1 LKALLHRNHQPP
13 TKAVTNSMASPARR
27 DKCETEH
34 YFVGANIDD
43 RYELTEFIG
52 AGGMACVYRAQEQ
65 GSPHEYAIKFLKA
78 EYHNMPYLIEYFR
91 DEASSMRDLA
101 HPNIVRFYRF
111 VNRDEYS
118 YIIMDYVDGFA
129 LSDVLKLTAKQ
140 KQAMPLDE
148 IVRVMTQI
156 ARALDAIHREG
167 FVHRDIKPSNVLI
180 DRKSGRAFLTDLGIT
195 SATNTRMEG
204 AGTMAY
210 MSPEQAETWVADQR
224 SDIYSYGIMLF
235 EMLAMERPFRVA
247 AGLSGS
253 EAEADLLRKHK
264 ETPVPDV
271 TEYRR
276 DLPKELNAILAKAMA
291 KKPQERYQSILD
303 FAHDVHEVLKSR
315 LSEDLQDFTKIQ
327 HRQIAAP
334 TAGAVDNAAQPMFRA
349 MMGVGVVAILAA
361 AALAIGVI
369 TGAIGGE
376 PPPTA
381 TLTQV
386 PSETP
391 APSLTPSPN
400 PLIGEEVFTLI
411 AGLDALAEP
420 SVSDSLTI
428 LPAEDGGLNYLR
440 VGMVDGFSVSL
451 TVAST
456 EGVESFGV
464 AYRVQDAS
472 NYQLFTVKP
481 SSGDWQFVAVV
492 GGESTVEQSGTV
504 SSVPDELIVSGRG
517 DYAQVRLG
525 DTRLENVSGL
535 FETGSLALYVDAGVL
550 QLESLT
556 ISLIG
561 PEARQ
566 AAELAPTP
574 AEGLGDLSRFLVA
587 DVNALLDTNDLINS
601 EIDCPPYIEVY
612 EGLERHLTSR
622 SADVRRLAQETIDA
636 GELIYERCRSESPD
650 APLSFVFSTQD
661 YLEWEENLRAIQE
674 ELEG

>member
-1 LKALLHRNHQPP
+1 
-13 TKAVTNSMASPARR
+13 MATPAGR

-34 YFVGANIDD
+34 YFVGATIDD
-43 RYELTEFIG
+43 RYQLTDFIG
-52 AGGMACVYRAQEQ
+52 SGGMACVYRAQEQ

-140 KQAMPLDE
+140 KETMPLDE

-180 DRKSGRAFLTDLGIT
+180 DRKTGRAFLTDLGIT

-235 EMLAMERPFRVA
+235 EMLAGERPFRVSG
-247 AGLSGS
+247 GLGGS

-264 ETPVPDV
+264 EAPVPDV
-271 TEYRR
+271 TQFRR

-291 KKPQERYQSILD
+291 KKPEARYQSILD
-303 FAHDVHEVLKSR
+303 FAQDVHEVLKSK
-315 LSEDLQDFTKIQ
+315 LSADLQDFTKIQ

-334 TAGAVDNAAQPMFRA
+334 TALPLDSAPQPMFRA
-349 MMGVGVVAILAA
+349 MLGVGLLAILLAA
-361 AALAIGVI
+361 LLAIGVI
-369 TGAIGGE
+369 TGAIGGNPE
-376 PPPTA
+376 PTA
-381 TLTQV
+381 TLTQT

-391 APSLTPSPN
+391 SPTLTPTPN
-400 PLIGEEVFTLI
+400 PLVGEEVFTLI
-411 AGLDALAEP
+411 AGLDALAVP
-420 SVSDSLTI
+420 SVPDSLSI
-428 LPAEDGGLNYLR
+428 LPAEDGSLSYLR
-440 VGMVDGFSVSL
+440 VGMVDGFSVTL
-451 TVAST
+451 TIASR
-456 EGVESFGV
+456 EGVNRFGV
-464 AYRVQDAS
+464 AYRVQDAD
-472 NYQLFTVKP
+472 NYQLFTINP
-481 SSGDWQFVAVV
+481 NTGDWQFVAVV
-492 GGESTVEQSGTV
+492 AGESTIQQDGTIET
-504 SSVPDELIVSGRG
+504 VPNDLTVSGRG

-525 DTRLENVSGL
+525 DTTLENISSL
-535 FETGSLALYVDAGVL
+535 FATGSLALYVDGGEL
-550 QLESLT
+550 QLESLNV
-556 ISLIG
+556 SLIG

-566 AAELAPTP
+566 AAEVAPTP
-574 AEGLGDLSRFLVA
+574 AEGLGDLSRFLRA
-587 DVNALLDTNDLINS
+587 DVEAMLNTNDLINS
-601 EIDCPPYIEVY
+601 AIDCPDYISIY
-612 EGLERHLTSR
+612 ESLEQHLTSR
-622 SADVRRLAQETIDA
+622 SADVRELAQETIDA

-661 YLEWEENLRAIQE
+661 YLEWEENLRAIQS